1 MRRMKE
7 ADAMELFASVAD
19 IIDIDSIPFDDNK
32 TYELLSNGDT
42 DGVYMMDSN
51 WDKYDLLQIKPKNFE
66 ELIACVAFSHNPLLN
81 PYIYTYLKMKEVHPF
96 TYPIYT
102 KIEYVESVLKDT
114 YGLLVYQHQAIQ
126 ISDYI
131 EVMSNEEKETY
142 KLAIR
147 IMKNEIERRKRTLAD
162 YSFFEKRAML
172 CYRMAYIKSNL
183 PEHFSL
189 FMEERCKK
197 DSIQS
202 RNKQIFL

>member
-1 MRRMKE
+1 MKRMKE
-7 ADAMELFASVAD
+7 ADVMKLFASVAD
-19 IIDIDSIPFDDNK
+19 IIDIDSIPLDDDK

-42 DGVYMMDSN
+42 DGVYMMESN

-66 ELIACVAFSHNPLLN
+66 ELIACVAFSHNSLLN

-162 YSFFEKRAML
+162 YSFFEKRALL
-172 CYRMAYIKSNL
+172 CYRMAYIKSNM
-183 PEHFSL
+183 PQHFSL
-189 FMEERCKK
+189 FMAERCEKG
-197 DSIQS
+197 SIQS
-202 RNKQIFL
+202 

>member
-7 ADAMELFASVAD
+7 ADAKDLFASVSKR
-19 IIDIDSIPFDDNK
+19 IDIEAIPLDDYK

-42 DGVYMMDSN
+42 DGVYMMESN

-66 ELIACVAFSHNPLLN
+66 ELIACVAFSHNSLLN

-126 ISDYI
+126 ISDFI
-131 EVMSNEEKETY
+131 EGMSNEEKETY

-162 YSFFEKRAML
+162 YSFFEKRALL
-172 CYRMAYIKSNL
+172 CYRMAYIKSNM

-189 FMEERCKK
+189 FMAERCEKC
-197 DSIQS
+197 SIQS
-202 RNKQIFL
+202 

>member
-7 ADAMELFASVAD
+7 ADAMELFASVANR
-19 IIDIDSIPFDDNK
+19 IDIDSIPLDDDK

-42 DGVYMMDSN
+42 DGVYMMESN
-51 WDKYDLLQIKPKNFE
+51 WDKYDFLQIKPKNFE
-66 ELIACVAFSHNPLLN
+66 ELIACVTFSHNLSLN

-102 KIEYVESVLKDT
+102 KIEYVESVLKET
-114 YGLLVYQHQAIQ
+114 YGLLVYQHQAAQ

-131 EVMSNEEKETY
+131 EGMSNEERETY

-147 IMKNEIERRKRTLAD
+147 IMKSEIERRKRTLAD
-162 YSFFEKRAML
+162 YSFFEKRALL

-189 FMEERCKK
+189 FISERCEKGC
-197 DSIQS
+197 IQS
-202 RNKQIFL
+202 

>member
-1 MRRMKE
+1 M
-7 ADAMELFASVAD
+7 ME
-19 IIDIDSIPFDDNK
+19 
-32 TYELLSNGDT
+32 
-42 DGVYMMDSN
+42 SN

-66 ELIACVAFSHNPLLN
+66 ELIACVTFSHNLSLN

-102 KIEYVESVLKDT
+102 KIEYVESVLKET
-114 YGLLVYQHQAIQ
+114 YGLLVYQHQAAQ

-131 EVMSNEEKETY
+131 EGMSNEERETY

-147 IMKNEIERRKRTLAD
+147 IMKSEIERRKRTLAD
-162 YSFFEKRAML
+162 YSFFEKRALL

-189 FMEERCKK
+189 FISERCEKGC
-197 DSIQS
+197 IQS
-202 RNKQIFL
+202 

>member
-1 MRRMKE
+1 MKRMKE
-7 ADAMELFASVAD
+7 ADAMKLFASVAD
-19 IIDIDSIPFDDNK
+19 IIDIDSIPLDDDK

-42 DGVYMMDSN
+42 DGVYMMESN

-66 ELIACVAFSHNPLLN
+66 ELIACVAFSHNSLLN

-131 EVMSNEEKETY
+131 EVMSNEEKDTY

-162 YSFFEKRAML
+162 YSFFEKRALL
-172 CYRMAYIKSNL
+172 CYRMAYIKSNM

-189 FMEERCKK
+189 FMAERCEKG
-197 DSIQS
+197 SIQS
-202 RNKQIFL
+202 RNRQNLP

>member
-7 ADAMELFASVAD
+7 ADAIELFASVANR
-19 IIDIDSIPFDDNK
+19 IDIDSIPLDDDK
-32 TYELLSNGDT
+32 TYGLLSSGNT
-42 DGVYMMDSN
+42 DGVYMMESN
-51 WDKYDLLQIKPKNFE
+51 WDKYDLLQIKPNNFE
-66 ELIACVAFSHNPLLN
+66 ELVACVTFSHNLSLN

-102 KIEYVESVLKDT
+102 RIEYVESVLKET
-114 YGLLVYQHQAIQ
+114 YGLLVYQHQAAR

-131 EVMSNEEKETY
+131 EGMSNEEKETY

-147 IMKNEIERRKRTLAD
+147 ILKSDIESRKRTLAD
-162 YSFFEKRAML
+162 YSFFERRALL
-172 CYRMAYIKSNL
+172 CYRMAYIKSNM

-197 DSIQS
+197 
-202 RNKQIFL
+202 R

>member
-7 ADAMELFASVAD
+7 ADAKELFASVTD
-19 IIDIDSIPFDDNK
+19 RIDIDSIPLDDDK

-42 DGVYMMDSN
+42 DGVYMMETN

-66 ELIACVAFSHNPLLN
+66 ELIACVTFSHNLSLN
-81 PYIYTYLKMKEVHPF
+81 PYIYTFLKMKEVHPF

-102 KIEYVESVLKDT
+102 RIEYVESVLKDT
-114 YGLLVYQHQAIQ
+114 YGLLVYQHQAAQ

-131 EVMSNEEKETY
+131 EGMNNEEKETY

-147 IMKNEIERRKRTLAD
+147 IMKNEIERRKHTLAD
-162 YSFFEKRAML
+162 YSFFKKRALL
-172 CYRMAYIKSNL
+172 CYRMAYIKSNM

-189 FMEERCKK
+189 FMAERCEKG
-197 DSIQS
+197 SIQS
-202 RNKQIFL
+202 

>member
-42 DGVYMMDSN
+42 DGVYMMESN

-66 ELIACVAFSHNPLLN
+66 ELIACVAFSHNSLLN

-162 YSFFEKRAML
+162 YSFFEKRALL
-172 CYRMAYIKSNL
+172 CYRMAYIKSNM

-189 FMEERCKK
+189 FMAERCEKG
-197 DSIQS
+197 SIQS
-202 RNKQIFL
+202 

>member
-7 ADAMELFASVAD
+7 ADAKDLFASVSKR
-19 IIDIDSIPFDDNK
+19 IDIEAIPLDDYK
-32 TYELLSNGDT
+32 TYELFSNGDT
-42 DGVYMMDSN
+42 DGVYMMESN

-66 ELIACVAFSHNPLLN
+66 ELIACVAFSHNSLLN

-102 KIEYVESVLKDT
+102 KIEYVESVLNDT

-126 ISDYI
+126 ISDFI
-131 EVMSNEEKETY
+131 EGMSNEEKETY

-162 YSFFEKRAML
+162 YSFFEKRALL

-202 RNKQIFL
+202 

>member
-7 ADAMELFASVAD
+7 ADAKDLFASVSKR
-19 IIDIDSIPFDDNK
+19 IDIEAIPLDDYK

-42 DGVYMMDSN
+42 DGVYMMESN

-66 ELIACVAFSHNPLLN
+66 ELIACVAFSHNSLLN
-81 PYIYTYLKMKEVHPF
+81 HYIYTYLKMKEVHPF

-126 ISDYI
+126 ISDFI
-131 EVMSNEEKETY
+131 EGMSNEEKETY

-162 YSFFEKRAML
+162 YSFFEKRALL

-202 RNKQIFL
+202 

>member
-1 MRRMKE
+1 MSRMKE
-7 ADAMELFASVAD
+7 ADAKALFTFVANR
-19 IIDIDSIPFDDNK
+19 IDIESIPLDDYK
-32 TYELLSNGDT
+32 TYKLLSNGDT
-42 DGVYMMDSN
+42 DGVYMMESN

-66 ELIACVAFSHNPLLN
+66 ELIACVAFSHNSLLN

-162 YSFFEKRAML
+162 YSFFEKRALL
-172 CYRMAYIKSNL
+172 CYRMAYIKFNM

-189 FMEERCKK
+189 FMAERCEKG
-197 DSIQS
+197 SIQS
-202 RNKQIFL
+202 

>member
-7 ADAMELFASVAD
+7 ADAMELFASVTNR
-19 IIDIDSIPFDDNK
+19 IDIDSIPLDDDN

-42 DGVYMMDSN
+42 DGVYMMESN

-66 ELIACVAFSHNPLLN
+66 ELIACVTFSHNLSLN

-102 KIEYVESVLKDT
+102 KIEYVESVLKET
-114 YGLLVYQHQAIQ
+114 YGLLVYQHQAAQ

-131 EVMSNEEKETY
+131 EGMSNEERETY

-147 IMKNEIERRKRTLAD
+147 IMKSEIERRKRTLAD
-162 YSFFEKRAML
+162 YSFFEKRALL

-189 FMEERCKK
+189 FMSERCEKGC
-197 DSIQS
+197 IQS
-202 RNKQIFL
+202 

>member
-7 ADAMELFASVAD
+7 ADAMELFASVTNR
-19 IIDIDSIPFDDNK
+19 IDIDSIPLDDDN

-42 DGVYMMDSN
+42 DGVYMMESN

-66 ELIACVAFSHNPLLN
+66 ELIACVTFSHNLSLN

-102 KIEYVESVLKDT
+102 RIEYVESVLKET
-114 YGLLVYQHQAIQ
+114 YGLLVYQHQAAQ

-131 EVMSNEEKETY
+131 EGMSNEEKETY

-147 IMKNEIERRKRTLAD
+147 ILKSEIERRKRTLAD
-162 YSFFEKRAML
+162 YSFFEKRALL

-189 FMEERCKK
+189 FMSERCEKGC
-197 DSIQS
+197 IQS
-202 RNKQIFL
+202 

>member
-1 MRRMKE
+1 MKRMKE
-7 ADAMELFASVAD
+7 ADAMKLFASVSD
-19 IIDIDSIPFDDNK
+19 IIDIYSIPLDDDK

-42 DGVYMMDSN
+42 DGVYMMESD

-66 ELIACVAFSHNPLLN
+66 ELIACVAFSHNLLLN

-131 EVMSNEEKETY
+131 EVMSNEEKDTY

-162 YSFFEKRAML
+162 YSFFEKRALL
-172 CYRMAYIKSNL
+172 CYRMAYIKSNM

-189 FMEERCKK
+189 FMAERCEKG
-197 DSIQS
+197 SIQS
-202 RNKQIFL
+202 

>member
-7 ADAMELFASVAD
+7 ADAMELFASVTD

-42 DGVYMMDSN
+42 DGVYMMESN

-114 YGLLVYQHQAIQ
+114 YGLLVYQHQAAQ

-131 EVMSNEEKETY
+131 EGMSNEEKETY

-147 IMKNEIERRKRTLAD
+147 ILKSEIERRKRTLAD
-162 YSFFEKRAML
+162 YSFFEKRALL

-189 FMEERCKK
+189 FMSERCEKGC
-197 DSIQS
+197 IQS
-202 RNKQIFL
+202 

>member
-1 MRRMKE
+1 MKRMKE
-7 ADAMELFASVAD
+7 ADAMKLFASVSD
-19 IIDIDSIPFDDNK
+19 IIDIYSIPLDDDK

-42 DGVYMMDSN
+42 DGVYMMESD

-66 ELIACVAFSHNPLLN
+66 ELIACVAFSHNSLLD

-114 YGLLVYQHQAIQ
+114 YGLLVYQHQAAQ

-131 EVMSNEEKETY
+131 EGMSNEEKETY

-147 IMKNEIERRKRTLAD
+147 IMKSEIERRKRILAD
-162 YSFFEKRAML
+162 YSFFEKRALL

-189 FMEERCKK
+189 FMAERCEKG
-197 DSIQS
+197 SIQS
-202 RNKQIFL
+202 

>member
-7 ADAMELFASVAD
+7 ADAMELLASVANR
-19 IIDIDSIPFDDNK
+19 IDIDSIPLDDDK

-42 DGVYMMDSN
+42 DGVYMMESN

-66 ELIACVAFSHNPLLN
+66 ELIACVTFSHNLSLN

-102 KIEYVESVLKDT
+102 KIEYVESVLKET
-114 YGLLVYQHQAIQ
+114 YGLLVYQHQAAQ

-131 EVMSNEEKETY
+131 EGMSNEERETY

-147 IMKNEIERRKRTLAD
+147 IMKSEIERRKRTLAD
-162 YSFFEKRAML
+162 YSFFEKRALL

-189 FMEERCKK
+189 FISERCEKGC
-197 DSIQS
+197 IQS
-202 RNKQIFL
+202 

>member
-42 DGVYMMDSN
+42 DGVYMMESN

-66 ELIACVAFSHNPLLN
+66 ELIACVAFSHNSLLN

-102 KIEYVESVLKDT
+102 KIEHVESVLKDT

-131 EVMSNEEKETY
+131 EVMSNEEKDTY
-142 KLAIR
+142 NLAIR

-162 YSFFEKRAML
+162 YSFFEKRALL
-172 CYRMAYIKSNL
+172 CYRMAYIKSNM

-189 FMEERCKK
+189 FMAERCEKG
-197 DSIQS
+197 SIQS
-202 RNKQIFL
+202 

>member
-1 MRRMKE
+1 MKRMKE
-7 ADAMELFASVAD
+7 ADAMKLFASVAD
-19 IIDIDSIPFDDNK
+19 IIDIDSIPLADDK

-42 DGVYMMDSN
+42 DGVYMMETN

-66 ELIACVAFSHNPLLN
+66 ELVACVTFSHNLSLN
-81 PYIYTYLKMKEVHPF
+81 PYIYTFLKMKEVHPF

-114 YGLLVYQHQAIQ
+114 YGLLVYQHQAAQ

-131 EVMSNEEKETY
+131 EGMSNEEKETY

-147 IMKNEIERRKRTLAD
+147 IMKSEIERRKRILAD
-162 YSFFEKRAML
+162 YSFFEKRALL

-189 FMEERCKK
+189 FMAERCEKG
-197 DSIQS
+197 SIQS
-202 RNKQIFL
+202 

>member
-1 MRRMKE
+1 MKRMKE
-7 ADAMELFASVAD
+7 ADAMKLFASVAD
-19 IIDIDSIPFDDNK
+19 IIDIDSIPLDDDK

-42 DGVYMMDSN
+42 DGVYMMESN

-131 EVMSNEEKETY
+131 EVMSNEEKDTY
-142 KLAIR
+142 KRAIR

-162 YSFFEKRAML
+162 YSFFEKRALL
-172 CYRMAYIKSNL
+172 CYRMAYIKSNM

-189 FMEERCKK
+189 FMAERCEKG
-197 DSIQS
+197 SIQS
-202 RNKQIFL
+202 

>member
-1 MRRMKE
+1 MSRMKE
-7 ADAMELFASVAD
+7 ADTKELFTFVAD
-19 IIDIDSIPFDDNK
+19 RIDIESIPLDDEK

-42 DGVYMMDSN
+42 DGVYMMETY

-66 ELIACVAFSHNPLLN
+66 ELVACVTFSHNLSLN
-81 PYIYTYLKMKEVHPF
+81 PYIYTFLKMKEVHPF

-102 KIEYVESVLKDT
+102 RIEYVESVLKET
-114 YGLLVYQHQAIQ
+114 YGLLVYQHQAAQ

-131 EVMSNEEKETY
+131 EGMSNEEKETY

-162 YSFFEKRAML
+162 YSFFEKRALL

-183 PEHFSL
+183 PEHFNL

-197 DSIQS
+197 DGIQS
-202 RNKQIFL
+202 

>member
-1 MRRMKE
+1 MKRMKE
-7 ADAMELFASVAD
+7 ADAMKLFASVAD
-19 IIDIDSIPFDDNK
+19 IIDIDSIPLDDDK

-42 DGVYMMDSN
+42 DGVYMMESN

-66 ELIACVAFSHNPLLN
+66 ELIACVAFSHNSLLN

-131 EVMSNEEKETY
+131 EVMSNEEKETN

-162 YSFFEKRAML
+162 YSFFEKRALL
-172 CYRMAYIKSNL
+172 CYRMAYIKSNM

-189 FMEERCKK
+189 FMAERCEKGN
-197 DSIQS
+197 IQS
-202 RNKQIFL
+202 

>member
-19 IIDIDSIPFDDNK
+19 KIDIGSITLDDNK

-42 DGVYMMDSN
+42 DGVYMMESN
-51 WDKYDLLQIKPKNFE
+51 WDKYDLLQIKPKNFK
-66 ELIACVAFSHNPLLN
+66 ELIACVAFSHNSLLN

-102 KIEYVESVLKDT
+102 KIEYVEYVLKDT
-114 YGLLVYQHQAIQ
+114 YGLLVYQHQAAQ

-131 EVMSNEEKETY
+131 EGMSNEEKETY

-147 IMKNEIERRKRTLAD
+147 IMKNEIERRKRILAD
-162 YSFFEKRAML
+162 YSFFEKRALL
-172 CYRMAYIKSNL
+172 CYRMAYIKSNI
-183 PEHFSL
+183 PEHFNL

-197 DSIQS
+197 DGIQS
-202 RNKQIFL
+202 

>member
-1 MRRMKE
+1 MKRMKE

-19 IIDIDSIPFDDNK
+19 IIDIDSIPLDDNK

-42 DGVYMMDSN
+42 DGVYMMESN

-66 ELIACVAFSHNPLLN
+66 ELIACVAFSHNTLLN

-131 EVMSNEEKETY
+131 EGMSNEEKETY

-162 YSFFEKRAML
+162 YSFFEKRALL
-172 CYRMAYIKSNL
+172 CYRMAYIKSNM

-189 FMEERCKK
+189 FMAERCEKG
-197 DSIQS
+197 SIQS
-202 RNKQIFL
+202 

>member
-42 DGVYMMDSN
+42 DGVYMMESN

-66 ELIACVAFSHNPLLN
+66 ELIACVAFSHNSLLN

-131 EVMSNEEKETY
+131 EVMSNEEKDTY
-142 KLAIR
+142 NLAIR

-162 YSFFEKRAML
+162 YSFFEKRALL
-172 CYRMAYIKSNL
+172 CYRMAYIKSNM

-189 FMEERCKK
+189 FMAERCEKG
-197 DSIQS
+197 SIQS
-202 RNKQIFL
+202 

>member
-7 ADAMELFASVAD
+7 ADAMELFASVTD

-42 DGVYMMDSN
+42 DGVYMMESN

-114 YGLLVYQHQAIQ
+114 YGVLVYQHQAAQ

-131 EVMSNEEKETY
+131 EGMTNEERETY
-142 KLAIR
+142 KLSIR

-162 YSFFEKRAML
+162 YSFFEKRALL
-172 CYRMAYIKSNL
+172 CYRMAYIKSNM

-189 FMEERCKK
+189 FMAERCEKGC
-197 DSIQS
+197 IQS
-202 RNKQIFL
+202 

>member
-7 ADAMELFASVAD
+7 ADAKELFASVTD
-19 IIDIDSIPFDDNK
+19 RIDIDSIPLDDDK

-42 DGVYMMDSN
+42 DGVYMMETN

-66 ELIACVAFSHNPLLN
+66 ELVACVTFSHNLSLN
-81 PYIYTYLKMKEVHPF
+81 PYIYTFLKMKEVHPF

-114 YGLLVYQHQAIQ
+114 YGLLVYQHQAVQ

-131 EVMSNEEKETY
+131 EGMSNEEKDTY

-147 IMKNEIERRKRTLAD
+147 IMKNEIERRKHTLAD
-162 YSFFEKRAML
+162 YSFYKKRALL
-172 CYRMAYIKSNL
+172 CYRMAYIKSNM

-189 FMEERCKK
+189 FMAERCEKG
-197 DSIQS
+197 SIQS
-202 RNKQIFL
+202 

>member
-1 MRRMKE
+1 MKRMKE
-7 ADAMELFASVAD
+7 ADAMKLFASVAD

-42 DGVYMMDSN
+42 DGVYMMESN

-66 ELIACVAFSHNPLLN
+66 ELIACVAFSHNSLLN

-162 YSFFEKRAML
+162 YSFFEKRALL
-172 CYRMAYIKSNL
+172 CYRMAYIKSNM

-189 FMEERCKK
+189 FMAERCEKGN
-197 DSIQS
+197 IQS
-202 RNKQIFL
+202 

>member
-7 ADAMELFASVAD
+7 ADAIELFASVANR
-19 IIDIDSIPFDDNK
+19 IDIESIPLDDDK
-32 TYELLSNGDT
+32 TYELLSRGDT
-42 DGVYMMDSN
+42 DGVYMMESN

-66 ELIACVAFSHNPLLN
+66 ELVACVAFSHNLSLN

-102 KIEYVESVLKDT
+102 RIEYVESVLKET
-114 YGLLVYQHQAIQ
+114 YGLLVYQHQAAQ

-131 EVMSNEEKETY
+131 EGMSNEEKETY

-147 IMKNEIERRKRTLAD
+147 ILKSDIERRKRTLAD
-162 YSFFEKRAML
+162 YSFFEKRALL

-183 PEHFSL
+183 PEHFSQ
-189 FMEERCKK
+189 FMSERCEKGC
-197 DSIQS
+197 IQS
-202 RNKQIFL
+202 

>member
-1 MRRMKE
+1 MSRMKE
-7 ADAMELFASVAD
+7 ADAKALFTFVANR
-19 IIDIDSIPFDDNK
+19 IDIESIPLDDYK
-32 TYELLSNGDT
+32 TYKLLSNGDT
-42 DGVYMMDSN
+42 DGVYMMESN

-66 ELIACVAFSHNPLLN
+66 ELIACVAFSHNSLLN

-131 EVMSNEEKETY
+131 EGMSNAEKETY

-162 YSFFEKRAML
+162 YSFFEKRALL
-172 CYRMAYIKSNL
+172 CYRMAYIKSNM

-189 FMEERCKK
+189 FMAERCEKG
-197 DSIQS
+197 SIQS
-202 RNKQIFL
+202 

>member
-7 ADAMELFASVAD
+7 ADAMELFASVTNR
-19 IIDIDSIPFDDNK
+19 IDIDSIPLDDDN

-42 DGVYMMDSN
+42 DGVYMMESN

-66 ELIACVAFSHNPLLN
+66 ELIACVTFSHNLSLN

-102 KIEYVESVLKDT
+102 KIEYVESVLKET
-114 YGLLVYQHQAIQ
+114 YGLLVYQHQAAQ

-131 EVMSNEEKETY
+131 EGMSNEERETY

-162 YSFFEKRAML
+162 YSFFEKRALL

-189 FMEERCKK
+189 FMSERCEKGC
-197 DSIQS
+197 IQS
-202 RNKQIFL
+202 